1 MKLVEIEMSSPTTT
15 TLTTTPSQNGY
26 TVGQQQPQTYN
37 NESFSPTYNRSSRHR
52 KNRSRTR
59 SRSRSPLDRGHI
71 IEGHRRNYERA
82 PPHYRRSRNS
92 SPPMPPSP
100 PPGNYYRHPEN
111 ERSYHRRSPPR
122 RYSSPPRT
130 PTYPYPYHSSG
141 SHHPP
146 PPPGPPAYYED
157 EFDWT
162 HRAPENN
169 VLAVFGLDQAVTEEI
184 LFDFYRKYG
193 TTKTKIIFDKM
204 VMIKTR

>member
-1 MKLVEIEMSSPTTT
+1 MSSPTTT

-59 SRSRSPLDRGHI
+59 SRSRSPIDRAGHI

-92 SPPMPPSP
+92 PPPMPPSP

-141 SHHPP
+141 SHHPHPPP
-146 PPPGPPAYYED
+146 PPPGPPAYYDD

-204 VMIKTR
+204 VTIKTR